1 MSLRLRER
9 SNTRLI
15 SARGS
20 SAVNDRYL
28 RYADVCA
35 FHHYPAWHPANEPGN
50 MDEVKQVPLIWE
62 AFARAV
68 AETFPEKP
76 LLIIE
81 VSIFSNPQ
89 IAGLALQFADLLVDP
104 KSDQHRSRGLN
115 NKGRKREERIA
126 CV

>member
-81 VSIFSNPQ
+81 APAAYMLIMAPVN
-89 IAGLALQFADLLVDP
+89 
-104 KSDQHRSRGLN
+104 
-115 NKGRKREERIA
+115 
-126 CV
+126 